1 MVGEQLQRLL
11 CQKWIWATAS
21 SGEKLQKYVSLNRER
36 KETVS
41 WLFFL
46 FCFWSLFCYFF
57 CFLHFPSLY
66 LPTQVNTCMLKG
78 LRKKKKKTTTPGS
91 EFLICEAAFR
101 HALRIWTF
109 THCPESSQL
118 IWMTWEG
125 VLGGWGGGSS
135 PRLTLVK
142 MSLYL
147 NQTNSCCDPQI
158 WKKGTI
164 SGHNPLSLTARSL
177 FLDYNEDK
185 SSIWFTSRP
194 HKHAV
199 S

>member
-118 IWMTWEG
+118 IWMTWEEVRG
-125 VLGGWGGGSS
+125 EGGLIPS
-135 PRLTLVK
+135 PDTCEDVTVFKPDKQLLWPSD
-142 MSLYL
+142 ME
-147 NQTNSCCDPQI
+147 
-158 WKKGTI
+158 KGDNLWT
-164 SGHNPLSLTARSL
+164 
-177 FLDYNEDK
+177 
-185 SSIWFTSRP
+185 
-194 HKHAV
+194 
-199 S
+199 